1 MLLRGFC
8 GGVGLGGSCLRI
20 ISLGFLG
27 RLRVLD
33 GLCLDS
39 MADLILFIGFIL
51 FGWYS
56 TMIFHSCHVPDYG
69 HQLYYNSYTHQ
80 VQSPF
85 QYIIIKLYI
94 SQTIK
99 KSIMQPHQ
107 ITSDYSDTH
116 LSKYVISISIYH
128 PFSTHIT
135 HI

>member
-1 MLLRGFC
+1 MLLMGFC

-20 ISLGFLG
+20 ISLGFLDH
-27 RLRVLD
+27 LRVLD

-99 KSIMQPHQ
+99 KSIMHHTKSPRIIRTPIFQNMLFQFQFTIHFLP
-107 ITSDYSDTH
+107 T
-116 LSKYVISISIYH
+116 
-128 PFSTHIT
+128 
-135 HI
+135 